1 MKSVASAAMKSGEAG
16 SWHTFSRNEK
26 SRMKFL
32 AESGKVPDELLGDEA
47 FMKEIRKHKLIKV
60 STSEKLLVLFHAYIP
75 VFISN
80 FFSWDKKVQLLRLY
94 NEGKKKIDRDLNVI
108 RLVKN
113 LNFLKI
119 FMNNNL
125 MSDKVRW

>member
-1 MKSVASAAMKSGEAG
+1 M
-16 SWHTFSRNEK
+16 
-26 SRMKFL
+26 
-32 AESGKVPDELLGDEA
+32 
-47 FMKEIRKHKLIKV
+47 
-60 STSEKLLVLFHAYIP
+60 
-75 VFISN
+75 
-80 FFSWDKKVQLLRLY
+80 RLY

-125 MSDKVRW
+125 MNEKVKW